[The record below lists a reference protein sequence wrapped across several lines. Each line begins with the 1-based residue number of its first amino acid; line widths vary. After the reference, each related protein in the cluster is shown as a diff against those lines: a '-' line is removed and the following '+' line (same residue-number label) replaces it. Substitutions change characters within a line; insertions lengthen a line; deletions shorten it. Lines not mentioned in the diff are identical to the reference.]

1 MKRGD
6 WHKTKELVL
15 KGHEWILKEM
25 KESGLRGRGGAGF
38 PTGLKWSFMNKPLD
52 GRYVSK
58 NMNSH
63 VPLKKKQ
70 QRIVSYINTVIHL
83 VLVTSLSMLTRVSLV
98 LARIARF
105 LEVIPTSSLKDV
117 CWLDVLCTLMLVSA
131 TNDQLFHMPLFQIL
145 RQYFVSLYLHSW

>member
-1 MKRGD
+1 MDSQGNEGIRSAWSWRCWFPYWSQMEFHEQAFG
-6 WHKTKELVL
+6 WTVCIKEY
-15 KGHEWILKEM
+15 EQPCAIE
-25 KESGLRGRGGAGF
+25 
-38 PTGLKWSFMNKPLD
+38 
-52 GRYVSK
+52 
-58 NMNSH
+58 
-63 VPLKKKQ
+63 KQ